1 MSVATNGSTLVGANR
16 FDLRAFSDEIGQI
29 VTDRQNW
36 EKVASINSIIDRFI
50 PDLVPSFKQQNEIC
64 YHEFGSRA
72 ARGDLSGLGSLRS
85 EAEGLYDA
93 VLSAAKKLEKIAEE
107 GEAAGYPVRGLLPLQ
122 SVIAEIESM
131 KTEFFR
137 GWGQFEPNCKNRA
150 RDVVAR
156 GETLSFE
163 EVFGGLPG

>member
-1 MSVATNGSTLVGANR
+1 MSVAINGNMLIGANR

-29 VTDRQNW
+29 VADRQNCD
-36 EKVASINSIIDRFI
+36 KVARINLLIDRFI

-93 VLSAAKKLEKIAEE
+93 VLTAAKKLEKVAEE
-107 GEAAGYPVRGLLPLQ
+107 GQAAGYPVRGLLPLR

-131 KTEFFR
+131 KAEFFR
-137 GWGQFEPNCKNRA
+137 GWGQFEP
-150 RDVVAR
+150 
-156 GETLSFE
+156 S
-163 EVFGGLPG
+163 